1 MQKNNSPSTPVSP
14 FTLNKIRRS
23 ISVLFRFGSIASAL
37 VLGSSQL
44 AHAAPPPISIAA
56 GPSDGS
62 APPSGGLF
70 GFVDGMQ
77 RSNTLLG
84 DMWGLRSDLSK
95 SGITLSVQET
105 SEDFG
110 NVKGGTKKSFEYDGL
125 TQAVLQLNTQRAF
138 GWYGGLFNMSVLQIH
153 GQNLSSNNLG
163 SLQTSSGIEA
173 DRGARLWELWYDQKF
188 LDEDRM
194 DVKIGQQSVDQEFIV
209 SSNALIFANTMFG
222 WPMLPSADMPGG
234 GPAYP
239 LSALGIRVAA
249 RPVDGVQL
257 LAGVF
262 NGSPARSTVGDS
274 QQNDPHGTSFP
285 LGNGTLTMI
294 EAQFSYPSLGSM
306 VEPDAKPS
314 LGWTYRI
321 GAWYDSQQFNDER
334 YDVNGLSLANP
345 ASNGV
350 AAKHHGNYSVY
361 AVGDHMLWR
370 DDNEPNR
377 TLSAFARVMMTP
389 FTDRNLVES
398 SMNAGLVMHCP
409 FAYRTDDTVGIG
421 MGYTHVSNRVAGLE
435 RDTTYYTGTATPT
448 QSGETYVEAT
458 YQYQVYPWLQLQPDV
473 QYIFNPGGGVANPS
487 VAGQNIKNELVL
499 GLRANIA
506 F

>member
-1 MQKNNSPSTPVSP
+1 MHKNNSQHVD
-14 FTLNKIRRS
+14 
-23 ISVLFRFGSIASAL
+23 ASAL
-37 VLGSSQL
+37 PNNTMRSPISALFRLGSLTAVLLLGASQL
-44 AHAAPPPISIAA
+44 TQAAPPPITISA
-56 GPSDGS
+56 GPADGS

-84 DMWGLRSDLSK
+84 DMWGLRSNLSK

-110 NVKGGTKKSFEYDGL
+110 NVNGGMKRGFEYDGL
-125 TQAVLQLNTQRAF
+125 TQAVLQMNTQRAF
-138 GWYGGLFNMSVLQIH
+138 GWYGGLFNMSVLQLH
-153 GQNLSSNNLG
+153 GQNLSANNLG

-173 DRGARLWELWYDQKF
+173 DRGTRLWELWYDQKF

-194 DVKIGQQSVDQEFIV
+194 DVKIGQQSVDQEFMV

-239 LSALGIRVAA
+239 LSTLGVRLAV
-249 RPVDGVQL
+249 RPVNGIQV

-262 NGSPARSTVGDS
+262 NGSPARSSVGDP
-274 QQNDPHGTSFP
+274 QHNDPHGTSFP
-285 LGNGTLTMI
+285 LGNGTLTMV
-294 EAQFSYPSLGSM
+294 EVQFSYPSLGSM

-321 GAWYDSQQFNDER
+321 GAWYDSQNFNDER
-334 YDVNGLSLANP
+334 YDINGLSLANP
-345 ASNGV
+345 ASNGT
-350 AAKHHGNYSVY
+350 ANQHHGNYSVY

-377 TLSAFARVMMTP
+377 TVSAFARVMMTP
-389 FTDRNLVES
+389 LTDRNLIES
-398 SMNAGLVMHCP
+398 SLNAGLVMRCP
-409 FAYRTDDTVGIG
+409 FAYRTDDTVGVG
-421 MGYTHVSNRVAGLE
+421 MGYTNVSNRVAGLE
-435 RDTTYYTGTATPT
+435 RDTVTYTGSNTPQ
-448 QSGETYVEAT
+448 QSGETFVEAT

-473 QYIFNPGGGVANPS
+473 QYIFNPGGGVPNPN
-487 VAGQNIKNELVL
+487 ALGQNIKNELVL